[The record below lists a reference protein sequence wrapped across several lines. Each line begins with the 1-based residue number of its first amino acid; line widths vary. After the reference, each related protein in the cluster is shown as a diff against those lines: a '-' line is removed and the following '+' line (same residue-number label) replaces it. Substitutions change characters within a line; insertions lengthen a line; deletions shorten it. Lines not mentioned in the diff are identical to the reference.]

1 MMVVIGRPCT
11 ILFFIVF
18 LIAIILTVHV
28 RFGNTKTTD
37 ILCIKSEKQAL
48 LSFKKDLVDES
59 NTLLSWTV
67 EEDCCKWYGILCDN
81 STGYVTQINLGRSIG
96 ENSEL
101 KGKLNPSLLNLK
113 HLIHLNLR
121 NNDFGGTQIPS
132 FIGSFANLRY
142 LNLRSAGFSGL
153 IPYQLGNLSTLRHL
167 IVKESYI
174 YDRGFN
180 LYADNLHWLSS
191 LSELEYLDMHRVNLS
206 KASDHWS
213 LMINMLPN
221 LKELDFSYC
230 QLGHI
235 PSLSQVNLTLLYHF
249 DISFNSFHSFIPE
262 WFFNLT
268 SLVSLNI
275 GFSDI
280 LEGPIPCGFRYLT
293 VLEHLS
299 LSGNHFG
306 PVISSCVYSFSGLKL
321 LALRFNNFEGV
332 ISSAIGNLT
341 SMVDIDLSFN
351 KFEGEIQTSMGNLC
365 NLQQID
371 LSYNKFG
378 GMISEAFK
386 SLSGN
391 CLSKSL
397 MSLSLRGNFF
407 FGKITYQIGEFE
419 KLNELDV
426 FGNQLNG
433 SFAESLHFLPTS
445 MEYLDFSSNFFGGV
459 VSEVHFANLSK
470 LLVLFASENSVV
482 LRVSPDWVPP
492 PNLIEIDLKS
502 WSLGPHF
509 PKWLKSLKNYRYVD
523 LSNTGISDTIPNWFW
538 TNLSPF
544 VYYLDLS
551 HNQIHG
557 QLPDINHVGV
567 YAIIF
572 LHSNMFTGPLPRF
585 SSYLMELDLS
595 NNSLSGDISD
605 FLCHPLGEPNSLAF
619 LDLGENLLSGKI
631 PDCWINW
638 PMLRFVKLSNN
649 NLTGEIP
656 CSIGS
661 LHGLE
666 SLHLRNTSLSG
677 EIPISLQSCTK
688 LVTIDFGLNQLV
700 GCIPRWL
707 GISLSNLKILGLRLN
722 KLNGQIPLELCR
734 LTSLQIMDISHN
746 NLSGSIP
753 VCFNNFKAMA
763 SKQETGVGIFYS
775 KMYSRESMEKMF
787 VVKKGVEHQYDTIL
801 MLVASLDLSSN
812 NFFGEIPQQ
821 LTTLMGLQSLNLS
834 GNQLNGSIPGDIGN
848 MMWMESLDLSR
859 NQFSGKIPSS
869 LRSLSFL
876 AHLNLS
882 YNKLFGA
889 IPLSTQLQSLDA
901 SGFTGNELCGPPLTK
916 ACRVVVNEPRPSIR
930 SSGEKNELLDW
941 FHWGIAA
948 GFTVGFWV

>member
-221 LKELDFSYC
+221 LKELDFSYFSI
-230 QLGHI
+230 L
-235 PSLSQVNLTLLYHF
+235 
-249 DISFNSFHSFIPE
+249 FIPE

-341 SMVDIDLSFN
+341 SMRPL
-351 KFEGEIQTSMGNLC
+351 KACPKLPFEKPNVIVLKREFL
-365 NLQQID
+365 
-371 LSYNKFG
+371 
-378 GMISEAFK
+378 
-386 SLSGN
+386 
-391 CLSKSL
+391 
-397 MSLSLRGNFF
+397 

-509 PKWLKSLKNYRYVD
+509 PKWLKSLKNYRK
-523 LSNTGISDTIPNWFW
+523 S
-538 TNLSPF
+538 
-544 VYYLDLS
+544 
-551 HNQIHG
+551 
-557 QLPDINHVGV
+557 
-567 YAIIF
+567 
-572 LHSNMFTGPLPRF
+572 
-585 SSYLMELDLS
+585 
-595 NNSLSGDISD
+595 
-605 FLCHPLGEPNSLAF
+605 
-619 LDLGENLLSGKI
+619 LSGKI

-688 LVTIDFGLNQLV
+688 LVTIDFGLNQL
-700 GCIPRWL
+700 
-707 GISLSNLKILGLRLN
+707 
-722 KLNGQIPLELCR
+722 IPLELCR

-775 KMYSRESMEKMF
+775 KMYSP
-787 VVKKGVEHQYDTIL
+787 
-801 MLVASLDLSSN
+801 SLDLSSN